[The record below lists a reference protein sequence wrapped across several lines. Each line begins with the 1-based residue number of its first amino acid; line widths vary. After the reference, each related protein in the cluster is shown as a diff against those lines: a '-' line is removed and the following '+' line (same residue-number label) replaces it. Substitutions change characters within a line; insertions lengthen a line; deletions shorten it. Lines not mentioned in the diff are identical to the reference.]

1 MRRYT
6 TKEVATA
13 IGVGYQTL
21 LRWLYAGKLDEPE
34 RMILGG
40 ASIRRRW
47 TKDDIK
53 RARQYKVKGYDSR
66 RSRKGTGRLKSRK

>member
-6 TKEVATA
+6 TKEVADA

-21 LRWLYAGKLDEPE
+21 LRWLYAKKVKEPE
-34 RMILGG
+34 RITLGG
-40 ASIRRRW
+40 TTLRLW

-53 RARQYKVKGYDSR
+53 RARQYKVKGYESR
-66 RSRKGTGRLKSRK
+66 RSRKGTGRRKSRK

>member
-6 TKEVATA
+6 TKEAATA

-21 LRWLYAGKLDEPE
+21 LRWLYAGKLVEPE

-40 ASIRRRW
+40 ANIRLW
-47 TKDDIK
+47 TKEDIK

-66 RSRKGTGRLKSRK
+66 RSRKGTERPKSRK